1 MELDGILFDK
11 DGTLFDFRA
20 TWDSWAADLISD
32 LSAGDSALA
41 QAIADSIAF
50 DLERPGFMAHSPVIA
65 GTGREAA
72 ECVGSVLPDW
82 DLDAL
87 EAKMNASAA
96 RAPLAPAVPL
106 KPFLGQLSDVGLKLG
121 VMTNDSEE
129 SAQAQLTAAGVLQQ
143 FDFVAGFDS
152 GYGAKPDPEPL
163 LAFADKLGLSPSRI
177 AMVGDSAH
185 DLVAG
190 RRAGMRTIGVLTGI
204 AVERDL
210 NELADIVLPDIGHIP
225 HILRK

>member
-50 DLERPGFMAHSPVIA
+50 DLDRPGFMAHSSVIA

-72 ECVGSVLPDW
+72 ECVGSVLTDW

-96 RAPLAPAVPL
+96 KAPLAPAVPL
-106 KPFLGQLSDVGLKLG
+106 RPFLGQLSDVGLKLG

-190 RRAGMRTIGVLTGI
+190 RHAGMRTIGVLTGI

-225 HILRK
+225 QILRK